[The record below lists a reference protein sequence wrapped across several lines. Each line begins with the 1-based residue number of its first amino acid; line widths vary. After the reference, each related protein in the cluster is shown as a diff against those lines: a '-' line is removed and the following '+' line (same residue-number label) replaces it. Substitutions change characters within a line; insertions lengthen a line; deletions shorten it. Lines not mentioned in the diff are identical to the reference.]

1 MKFPLK
7 LSCGHT
13 TRKNINDPGC
23 TCDRQTSYKTDG
35 DTPIDKA
42 LAQFQGQWRQ
52 VLDNYGA
59 QLPSG
64 RKHGACPVCGG
75 KDRFR
80 FDDKN
85 GLGTWF
91 CSQCEPSSGGGLK
104 LLSMYI
110 GKSTMDTAKEL
121 IGDDMRMSVAPKRIH
136 TVNYDEVRA
145 ANIEQAKKGAR
156 LLMGSA
162 KKTNHE
168 YMDKKGLTGEWL
180 VNGDPMMSRDGV
192 TQPGELLL
200 VPVYKAN
207 AAGTTELVNVQK
219 ITIDGVKRP
228 IVGGDMQGVHH
239 IIEPAGNKPVKNIAI
254 VEGFATGV
262 TINQATK
269 WKTYVAFNTGNL
281 AASVKQAKA
290 DHPDANII
298 VFGDH
303 DNLDENHNRRPG
315 EYYANEAAAPF
326 GAGVVIPDMD
336 IDTVGDWDDYRQAH
350 GMDKL
355 KETLRGLVSA
365 ELARMKPLS
374 TVNVEPKNEPKQ
386 KPVIV
391 ESTPESKEDPLK
403 SSLVAPA
410 PAPAPAPVF
419 GSWLNE
425 PAPKRA
431 TIASRPKTVEDLP
444 NDINLD
450 HIDLDTPPAI
460 AGDIVDFMKKGAH
473 RELEGGAYAAM
484 ALQCLAMAGAGIS
497 GFMGTKTSMITIILG
512 LSAGGKEWPQ
522 KVIKEILAAS
532 GIKVYGDIRSDKDV
546 IRSAVYD
553 KGRCFYIKDEAHSLL
568 AANSKQEKH
577 SANIP
582 ATLMELATTSLMP
595 ISRLHLDEFQG
606 QMIHRISRL
615 EKQVIAKEDIKLGY
629 NVELEKPK
637 IEKAEA
643 ELEKIQVEI
652 NKLQVM
658 MEDLESGIKDPCLNL
673 IALSTPKKL
682 AAIIDEDAIESGF
695 LGRGFIFDCGSER
708 THRNFDLWGKKS
720 HDERQTE
727 IEMQKLKARIGAI
740 AQMAS
745 DTSQK
750 KVDAEF
756 NGHEYKM
763 TATPEAYKLMYD
775 VSCHYDQYHY
785 INHNRLGAI
794 YARLPER
801 VMSVSSI
808 LAMDNLVNG
817 ELVIEEEYVM
827 YALKLALAS
836 VDHLSSNLRV
846 NEAVD
851 GATVEDKLEGIKEA
865 IIKRLSVSKKDE
877 REGWRYKS
885 ELKNYLK
892 RQKYYQEISKELLEH
907 GQDAMENAL
916 AVLMGEGRIIRNPEN
931 DKQVKRKW
939 P

>member
-1 MKFPLK
+1 MKFPLI

-13 TRKNINDPGC
+13 TRKSLADPIDCGC
-23 TCDRQTSYKTDG
+23 NVQSQYQSNG
-35 DTPIDKA
+35 ETPIDKA
-42 LAQFQGQWRQ
+42 LVQFQGQWRT
-52 VLDNYGA
+52 VLENYSVK
-59 QLPSG
+59 LPSNK
-64 RKHGACPVCGG
+64 KHGACPVCGG

-85 GLGTWF
+85 GLGTWY
-91 CSQCEPSSGGGLK
+91 CSQCPEQSGGGLK
-104 LLSMYI
+104 LLSMYL
-110 GKSTMDTAKEL
+110 GKTTMATAKEL
-121 IGDDMRMSVAPKRIH
+121 VGDDLHRSIAPKRIH
-136 TVNYDEVRA
+136 TVNHDEVRA
-145 ANIEQAKKGAR
+145 ANIEQAKKGAK
-156 LLMGSA
+156 LMVEAATMASHA
-162 KKTNHE
+162 
-168 YMDKKGLTGEWL
+168 YMDNKGLSGEWL
-180 VNGDPMMSRDGV
+180 VNGEPMMSREGI

-200 VPVYKAN
+200 VPVYKSS
-207 AAGTTELVNVQK
+207 GSGITELVNVQK
-219 ITIDGVKRP
+219 ITKDGKKRP
-228 IVGGDMQGVHH
+228 LFGGDMQGVHH
-239 IIEPAGNKPVKNIAI
+239 VIDGATKNIA
-254 VEGFATGV
+254 VAEGFATGV

-269 WKTYVAFNTGNL
+269 WKTYVSFNTGNL
-281 AASVKQAKA
+281 AAAVKQAKD
-290 DHPDANII
+290 DHPEANVII
-298 VFGDH
+298 FGDH
-303 DNLDENHNRRPG
+303 DKLDENHNRRPG
-315 EYYANEAAAPF
+315 EYYANEAAAAY

-336 IDTVGDWDDYRQAH
+336 IDKTGDWDDYRQAH
-350 GMDKL
+350 GMDAL
-355 KETLRGLVSA
+355 KATLRDMVKK
-365 ELARMKPLS
+365 ELGNIKAPVVKP
-374 TVNVEPKNEPKQ
+374 
-386 KPVIV
+386 IAV
-391 ESTPESKEDPLK
+391 ESTPE
-403 SSLVAPA
+403 PA
-410 PAPAPAPVF
+410 PEPVITPVITPEPTPPPAF
-419 GSWLNE
+419 GSWLNAAPE
-425 PAPKRA
+425 PQPAIKNPN
-431 TIASRPKTVEDLP
+431 RPKTVEDLP

-522 KVIKEILAAS
+522 KVIKEILASS

-553 KGRCFYIKDEAHSLL
+553 NGRCFYIKDEAHSLL

-606 QMIHRISRL
+606 QMMHRISRL
-615 EKQVIAKEDIKLGY
+615 EKQVLAKEDIKLGY
-629 NVELEKPK
+629 HPEIEKPK

-652 NKLQVM
+652 NKLQGM
-658 MEDLESGIKDPCLNL
+658 MEGLESGIKDPCLNL

-727 IEMQKLKARIGAI
+727 IELQKLKARIGAI

-750 KVDAEF
+750 KIDAEF

-827 YALKLALAS
+827 YAIKLALAS

-916 AVLMGEGRIIRNPEN
+916 SVLMGEGRVIRNPEN

>member
-42 LAQFQGQWRQ
+42 LAQFQGQWRT

-59 QLPSG
+59 KLPSG

-110 GKSTMDTAKEL
+110 GKSTMETAKEL

-136 TVNYDEVRA
+136 AVNYDEVRA
-145 ANIEQAKKGAR
+145 ANIEQAKKGAK

-162 KKTNHE
+162 KTASHE

-200 VPVYKAN
+200 VPVYKSN
-207 AAGTTELVNVQK
+207 AAGVTELVNVQK

-262 TINQATK
+262 TIHRATK
-269 WKTYVAFNTGNL
+269 WKNYVAFNTGNL
-281 AASVKQAKA
+281 AAAVKQAKA

-315 EYYANEAAAPF
+315 QYYANEAAAPF

-336 IDTVGDWDDYRQAH
+336 INVIGDWDDYRQAH

-365 ELARMKPLS
+365 ELARMKPVAS
-374 TVNVEPKNEPKQ
+374 VKVETKTEPKP

-391 ESTPESKEDPLK
+391 SSTPESKQEPLK
-403 SSLVAPA
+403 AAFVA

-425 PAPKRA
+425 PPKQNTA
-431 TIASRPKTVEDLP
+431 TQQPQRGTGKTKDLP
-444 NDINLD
+444 QGISFEGMDID
-450 HIDLDTPPAI
+450 KPPGL
-460 AGDIVDFMKKGAH
+460 AGEIVEYIEHGAH
-473 RELEGGAYAAM
+473 RPLTGGAYSLFAIQTM
-484 ALQCLAMAGAGIS
+484 AMAGSGIK
-497 GFMGTKTSMITIILG
+497 GFMDSKLSLITITLG
-512 LSAGGKEWPQ
+512 VSAGGKERPQ
-522 KVIKEILAAS
+522 KVMKELLHTA
-532 GIKVYGDIRSDKDV
+532 GISVYGDIRSDKD
-546 IRSAVYD
+546 ILRAAIYD
-553 KGRCFYIKDEAHSLL
+553 QGRCFYVIDEAHKLL
-568 AANSKQEKH
+568 SRAAK
-577 SANIP
+577 SANPNAEQIVG
-582 ATLMELATTSLMP
+582 TLMNIATTSLL
-595 ISRLHLDEFQG
+595 SLSQLHQGEFSSGAFTQ
-606 QMIHRISRL
+606 ISRL
-615 EKQVIAKEDIKLGY
+615 EKQLSAKEDIRLGY
-629 NVELEKPK
+629 NQQLEKPK
-637 IEKAEA
+637 IEVIDIEIQ
-643 ELEKIQVEI
+643 KIKDAIAKQQALLDTI
-652 NKLQVM
+652 GH
-658 MEDLESGIKDPCLNL
+658 GIKNPCLNL
-673 IALSTPKKL
+673 AASSTPQKMSDM
-682 AAIIDEDAIESGF
+682 INEENIEQGF
-695 LGRGFIFDCGSER
+695 LGRGIIVDCGTER
-708 THRNFDLWGKKS
+708 SRKRTNLRDRKGAQDHKGKMLIAKL
-720 HDERQTE
+720 EAE
-727 IEMQKLKARIGAI
+727 IGMI
-740 AQMAS
+740 AQLS
-745 DTSQK
+745 KENSEKQIDN
-750 KVDAEF
+750 EF
-756 NGHEYKM
+756 NGILDSVD
-763 TATPEAYKLMYD
+763 ATDEAYQMICD
-775 VSCHYDQYHY
+775 IDDHYEQYEY
-785 INHNRLGAI
+785 LNHERLGPLF
-794 YARLPER
+794 ARVSER
-801 VMSVSSI
+801 VVNLSSI
-808 LAMDNLVNG
+808 LALGNVVNG
-817 ELVIEEEYVM
+817 VMTIEVEHVK
-827 YALKLALAS
+827 YALM
-836 VDHLSSNLRV
+836 LSLNSITMLESNLRV
-846 NEAVD
+846 NEAKD
-851 GATVEDKLEGIKEA
+851 GDTIEAKLEGIKEA
-865 IIKRLSVSKKDE
+865 ILKKLNVAKDDLEDGWRMISKIKANIKRQ
-877 REGWRYKS
+877 RF
-885 ELKNYLK
+885 
-892 RQKYYQEISKELLEH
+892 YQDMEAELLKH
-907 GQDAMENAL
+907 DQSAFNNAISAL
-916 AVLMGEGRIIRNPEN
+916 QGAGLVQVSGTKIRLT
-931 DKQVKRKW
+931 K
-939 P
+939 